1 MIDLSRHI
9 EYLLLGSDKVEVPTL
24 GTFSTKYVPSR
35 WVEEEDIFLPPMMSV
50 SYTSKTEGSGI
61 DFVQSIATRF
71 GISLEDASMACA
83 EFTDNIRQELHDNGS
98 SDIGSIGCFVQ
109 DGTDEEML
117 FIPCEAGVTSPK
129 LYGLDVICTP
139 LIEDDTHNDAGKP
152 LSAKRTKGI
161 LSVERN
167 RDFVTVSINR
177 HLVNYLSAI
186 AASIVLFFLIT
197 TPSFNTLDKGRL
209 SADSQSI
216 TNAPLAELKAKQ
228 DFTEGLNA
236 EADAP
241 ATITRKEAEADAPA
255 TITMK
260 EADAPATITRK
271 EAEADAPATI
281 KKKEA
286 EVAPA
291 TIKKK
296 EAEAAPATTA
306 KTKTPSEAKTAARKE
321 KETANKTKT
330 ETANK
335 AKTETTNK
343 AKTAARKEK
352 ETANKAKT
360 ETANKAKTAARTEKA
375 GSTKVKPSA
384 AEEYAVVVAS
394 AISMKNA
401 ENYTKELMS
410 RGYNT
415 CLQTTGKINRVIM
428 PGYKSKE
435 AAYAKIRELKTNGG
449 DEFVNAW
456 VLKLD

>member
-1 MIDLSRHI
+1 M
-9 EYLLLGSDKVEVPTL
+9 
-24 GTFSTKYVPSR
+24 
-35 WVEEEDIFLPPMMSV
+35 EEEDIFLPPMMSV

-241 ATITRKEAEADAPA
+241 ATITKAETDAPGTIKKKETEADAPA
-255 TITMK
+255 TKEVEADAPTTITK
-260 EADAPATITRK
+260 AETDAPATITR
-271 EAEADAPATI
+271 
-281 KKKEA
+281 
-286 EVAPA
+286 
-291 TIKKK
+291 K

-306 KTKTPSEAKTAARKE
+306 KTKNPSE
-321 KETANKTKT
+321 
-330 ETANK
+330 
-335 AKTETTNK
+335 

-360 ETANKAKTAARTEKA
+360 EAANKAKTETTNKAKTAARTEKA

>member
-61 DFVQSIATRF
+61 DFVQSIVTRF

-139 LIEDDTHNDAGKP
+139 LIEDDTHNDTGKP

-197 TPSFNTLDKGRL
+197 TPSFDTLDKGRL

-216 TNAPLAELKAKQ
+216 TNAPLTELKAKQ
-228 DFTEGLNA
+228 DFTEGLNPEA
-236 EADAP
+236 DAPATITRKEAEDDAPATITKVEADAP

-255 TITMK
+255 TKT
-260 EADAPATITRK
+260 
-271 EAEADAPATI
+271 
-281 KKKEA
+281 KKEA
-286 EVAPA
+286 E
-291 TIKKK
+291 T
-296 EAEAAPATTA
+296 APATTA
-306 KTKTPSEAKTAARKE
+306 KTKAPSEAKTTARKE
-321 KETANKTKT
+321 KETANKVKT

-343 AKTAARKEK
+343 AKTAAR
-352 ETANKAKT
+352 
-360 ETANKAKTAARTEKA
+360 TEKA
-375 GSTKVKPSA
+375 ASTKVKPSA

>member
-197 TPSFNTLDKGRL
+197 TPSFDTLDKGRL

-241 ATITRKEAEADAPA
+241 ATITRKEAEDDAPG
-255 TITMK
+255 TITRK
-260 EADAPATITRK
+260 EVEVDAPATITRK
-271 EAEADAPATI
+271 EAEDDAPATITKKEAEADAPATI
-281 KKKEA
+281 KR
-286 EVAPA
+286 
-291 TIKKK
+291 K
-296 EAEAAPATTA
+296 EAEADVPATITRKEAVTSPATTA
-306 KTKTPSEAKTAARKE
+306 KTKTPSEAKTVARKE
-321 KETANKTKT
+321 KETT
-330 ETANK
+330 NK

-343 AKTAARKEK
+343 AKTAARTEK
-352 ETANKAKT
+352 E
-360 ETANKAKTAARTEKA
+360 

>member
-139 LIEDDTHNDAGKP
+139 LIEDDTHNDVGKP

-197 TPSFNTLDKGRL
+197 TPSFDTLDKGRL

-241 ATITRKEAEADAPA
+241 ATITKAE
-255 TITMK
+255 T
-260 EADAPATITRK
+260 DAPATITRK
-271 EAEADAPATI
+271 EAETDAPATI
-281 KKKEA
+281 TRKEA
-286 EVAPA
+286 ETDAPA
-291 TIKKK
+291 TI
-296 EAEAAPATTA
+296 T
-306 KTKTPSEAKTAARKE
+306 KTKTPSEAKT
-321 KETANKTKT
+321 ETANKAKK

-343 AKTAARKEK
+343 AKT
-352 ETANKAKT
+352 ETTNKAKT

>member
-197 TPSFNTLDKGRL
+197 TPSFDTLDKGRL

-241 ATITRKEAEADAPA
+241 ATITKAETDEPATITRKEAE
-255 TITMK
+255 T
-260 EADAPATITRK
+260 DAPATITRK
-271 EAEADAPATI
+271 EAETDAPATI
-281 KKKEA
+281 
-286 EVAPA
+286 
-291 TIKKK
+291 T
-296 EAEAAPATTA
+296 
-306 KTKTPSEAKTAARKE
+306 KTKTPSEAKT
-321 KETANKTKT
+321 ETANKAKK

-343 AKTAARKEK
+343 AKT
-352 ETANKAKT
+352 ETTNKAKT

>member
-197 TPSFNTLDKGRL
+197 TPSFDTLDKGRL

-255 TITMK
+255 TIT
-260 EADAPATITRK
+260 
-271 EAEADAPATI
+271 
-281 KKKEA
+281 KKEA
-286 EVAPA
+286 EDD
-291 TIKKK
+291 
-296 EAEAAPATTA
+296 APATTA
-306 KTKTPSEAKTAARKE
+306 KTKAPSE
-321 KETANKTKT
+321 
-330 ETANK
+330 
-335 AKTETTNK
+335 

-375 GSTKVKPSA
+375 ASTKVKPSA

-449 DEFVNAW
+449 DEFANAW

>member
-197 TPSFNTLDKGRL
+197 TPSFDTLDKGML
-209 SADSQSI
+209 SADSQYI

-236 EADAP
+236 DADAPAPITRKEAEDDAPATITKAEDDAPATIARKEAEADAPATITKKEAKADAPATTARKEAKADAP
-241 ATITRKEAEADAPA
+241 ATITRKEAETD
-255 TITMK
+255 
-260 EADAPATITRK
+260 
-271 EAEADAPATI
+271 
-281 KKKEA
+281 
-286 EVAPA
+286 
-291 TIKKK
+291 
-296 EAEAAPATTA
+296 APATTA
-306 KTKTPSEAKTAARKE
+306 KTKAPNEAKTAARKE
-321 KETANKTKT
+321 K

-343 AKTAARKEK
+343 AKTAAR
-352 ETANKAKT
+352 
-360 ETANKAKTAARTEKA
+360 TEKA
-375 GSTKVKPSA
+375 ASTKVKPSA

>member
-197 TPSFNTLDKGRL
+197 TPSFDTLDKGRL

-241 ATITRKEAEADAPA
+241 ATITKAE
-255 TITMK
+255 T
-260 EADAPATITRK
+260 DAPATITRK
-271 EAEADAPATI
+271 EAETDAPATI
-281 KKKEA
+281 TRKEA
-286 EVAPA
+286 ETDAPA
-291 TIKKK
+291 TI
-296 EAEAAPATTA
+296 T
-306 KTKTPSEAKTAARKE
+306 KTKTPSEAKT
-321 KETANKTKT
+321 ETANKAKK

-343 AKTAARKEK
+343 AKT
-352 ETANKAKT
+352 ETTNKAKT

>member
-1 MIDLSRHI
+1 M
-9 EYLLLGSDKVEVPTL
+9 
-24 GTFSTKYVPSR
+24 
-35 WVEEEDIFLPPMMSV
+35 EEEDIFLPPMMSV

-139 LIEDDTHNDAGKP
+139 LIEDDTHNDTDKP

-197 TPSFNTLDKGRL
+197 TPSFDTLDKGML

-241 ATITRKEAEADAPA
+241 ATKEV
-255 TITMK
+255 

-281 KKKEA
+281 TRKEA
-286 EVAPA
+286 ETDAPG

-296 EAEAAPATTA
+296 ETEAEADAPATITKKEAEADAPATITKKEAETAPATTA
-306 KTKTPSEAKTAARKE
+306 KTKAPSEAKT
-321 KETANKTKT
+321 T
-330 ETANK
+330 
-335 AKTETTNK
+335 
-343 AKTAARKEK
+343 ARKEK

-360 ETANKAKTAARTEKA
+360 ETTNKAKTAARTEKA

-401 ENYTKELMS
+401 ENYTKQLMS

>member
-9 EYLLLGSDKVEVPTL
+9 EYLLLGSNKVEVPTL

-50 SYTSKTEGSGI
+50 SYTSEAEGSGI

-139 LIEDDTHNDAGKP
+139 LIEDDTHNDAGKS

-255 TITMK
+255 TITK
-260 EADAPATITRK
+260 
-271 EAEADAPATI
+271 AEADAPATKEVEAAPATI
-281 KKKEA
+281 TKKEA
-286 EVAPA
+286 VADAPA

-306 KTKTPSEAKTAARKE
+306 KTKAPSE
-321 KETANKTKT
+321 
-330 ETANK
+330 
-335 AKTETTNK
+335 

-360 ETANKAKTAARTEKA
+360 ETANKAKTETTNKAKTAARTEKA
-375 GSTKVKPSA
+375 ASTKVKPSA

>member
-197 TPSFNTLDKGRL
+197 TPSFDTLDKGRL

-241 ATITRKEAEADAPA
+241 ATITKAE
-255 TITMK
+255 T
-260 EADAPATITRK
+260 DAPATITRK
-271 EAEADAPATI
+271 EAETDAPATI
-281 KKKEA
+281 
-286 EVAPA
+286 
-291 TIKKK
+291 T
-296 EAEAAPATTA
+296 
-306 KTKTPSEAKTAARKE
+306 KTKTPSEAKT
-321 KETANKTKT
+321 ETANKAKK

-335 AKTETTNK
+335 AKTETT
-343 AKTAARKEK
+343 
-352 ETANKAKT
+352 NKAKT

>member
-50 SYTSKTEGSGI
+50 SYTSEAEGSGI

-197 TPSFNTLDKGRL
+197 TPSFDTLDKGRL

-216 TNAPLAELKAKQ
+216 TNAPLTELKAKQ

-255 TITMK
+255 TITKK
-260 EADAPATITRK
+260 EAEADSPATITRKEAETDAPATITRK
-271 EAEADAPATI
+271 EAETD
-281 KKKEA
+281 
-286 EVAPA
+286 
-291 TIKKK
+291 
-296 EAEAAPATTA
+296 APATTA
-306 KTKTPSEAKTAARKE
+306 KTNTPSEAKTTARKE
-321 KETANKTKT
+321 KETANKVKT

>member
-197 TPSFNTLDKGRL
+197 TPSFDTLDKGRL

-241 ATITRKEAEADAPA
+241 ATIT
-255 TITMK
+255 
-260 EADAPATITRK
+260 
-271 EAEADAPATI
+271 
-281 KKKEA
+281 
-286 EVAPA
+286 
-291 TIKKK
+291 
-296 EAEAAPATTA
+296 
-306 KTKTPSEAKTAARKE
+306 KTKTPSEAKT
-321 KETANKTKT
+321 ETANKAKTETANKAKT

-335 AKTETTNK
+335 AKTETT
-343 AKTAARKEK
+343 
-352 ETANKAKT
+352 
-360 ETANKAKTAARTEKA
+360 NKAKTAARTEKA

>member
-197 TPSFNTLDKGRL
+197 TPSFDTLDKGRL

-241 ATITRKEAEADAPA
+241 ATITKAE
-255 TITMK
+255 T
-260 EADAPATITRK
+260 DAPATITRK
-271 EAEADAPATI
+271 EAETDAPATI
-281 KKKEA
+281 TRKEA
-286 EVAPA
+286 ETDAPA
-291 TIKKK
+291 TITRK
-296 EAEAAPATTA
+296 EAETDAPATIT
-306 KTKTPSEAKTAARKE
+306 KTKTPSEAKT
-321 KETANKTKT
+321 ETANKAKK

-343 AKTAARKEK
+343 AKT
-352 ETANKAKT
+352 ETTNKAKT

>member
-1 MIDLSRHI
+1 M
-9 EYLLLGSDKVEVPTL
+9 

-197 TPSFNTLDKGRL
+197 TPSFDTLDKGRL

-241 ATITRKEAEADAPA
+241 ATITKAE
-255 TITMK
+255 T
-260 EADAPATITRK
+260 DAPATITRK
-271 EAEADAPATI
+271 EAETDAPATI
-281 KKKEA
+281 TRKEA
-286 EVAPA
+286 ETDAPA
-291 TIKKK
+291 TI
-296 EAEAAPATTA
+296 T
-306 KTKTPSEAKTAARKE
+306 KTKTPSEAKT
-321 KETANKTKT
+321 ETANKAKK

-343 AKTAARKEK
+343 AKT
-352 ETANKAKT
+352 ETTNKAKT

>member
-197 TPSFNTLDKGRL
+197 TPSFDTLDKGRL

-241 ATITRKEAEADAPA
+241 ATITKAE
-255 TITMK
+255 T
-260 EADAPATITRK
+260 DAPATITRK
-271 EAEADAPATI
+271 EAETDAPATI
-281 KKKEA
+281 TRKEA
-286 EVAPA
+286 ETDAPA
-291 TIKKK
+291 TI
-296 EAEAAPATTA
+296 T
-306 KTKTPSEAKTAARKE
+306 KTKTPSEAKT
-321 KETANKTKT
+321 

-335 AKTETTNK
+335 AKK
-343 AKTAARKEK
+343 
-352 ETANKAKT
+352 

>member
-197 TPSFNTLDKGRL
+197 TPSFDTLDKGRL

-228 DFTEGLNA
+228 DFTEGLNP

-255 TITMK
+255 TKT
-260 EADAPATITRK
+260 
-271 EAEADAPATI
+271 
-281 KKKEA
+281 KKEA
-286 EVAPA
+286 E
-291 TIKKK
+291 T
-296 EAEAAPATTA
+296 APATTA
-306 KTKTPSEAKTAARKE
+306 KTKAPSEAKTTARKE
-321 KETANKTKT
+321 KETANKVKT

-335 AKTETTNK
+335 AKTETT
-343 AKTAARKEK
+343 
-352 ETANKAKT
+352 
-360 ETANKAKTAARTEKA
+360 NKAKTAARTEKA

>member
-139 LIEDDTHNDAGKP
+139 LIEHDTHNDAGKP

-197 TPSFNTLDKGRL
+197 TPSFDTLDKGRL

-241 ATITRKEAEADAPA
+241 ATIKKKEAEAAPA
-255 TITMK
+255 TITK
-260 EADAPATITRK
+260 AETDAPATITR
-271 EAEADAPATI
+271 
-281 KKKEA
+281 
-286 EVAPA
+286 
-291 TIKKK
+291 K

-306 KTKTPSEAKTAARKE
+306 KTKNPSE
-321 KETANKTKT
+321 
-330 ETANK
+330 
-335 AKTETTNK
+335 

-360 ETANKAKTAARTEKA
+360 ETANKAKTETTNKAKTAARTEKA

>member
-197 TPSFNTLDKGRL
+197 TPSFDTLDKGRL

-255 TITMK
+255 TITK
-260 EADAPATITRK
+260 VEADAPATITRK

-281 KKKEA
+281 TKKEA
-286 EVAPA
+286 E
-291 TIKKK
+291 T
-296 EAEAAPATTA
+296 APATTA
-306 KTKTPSEAKTAARKE
+306 KTKAPSEAKTTARKE
-321 KETANKTKT
+321 KETANKVKT

-335 AKTETTNK
+335 AKTETT
-343 AKTAARKEK
+343 
-352 ETANKAKT
+352 NKAKT

-375 GSTKVKPSA
+375 ASTKVKPSA

>member
-50 SYTSKTEGSGI
+50 SYTSEAEGSGI

-197 TPSFNTLDKGRL
+197 TPSFDTLDKGRL

-241 ATITRKEAEADAPA
+241 ATITKAETDAPGTIKKKETEADAPA
-255 TITMK
+255 TKEVEADAPTTITK
-260 EADAPATITRK
+260 AETDAPATITR
-271 EAEADAPATI
+271 
-281 KKKEA
+281 
-286 EVAPA
+286 
-291 TIKKK
+291 K

-306 KTKTPSEAKTAARKE
+306 KTKNPSEAKTAARKE
-321 KETANKTKT
+321 KETANKAKT
-330 ETANK
+330 EAANK

-360 ETANKAKTAARTEKA
+360 ETTNKAKTAARTEKA

>member
-1 MIDLSRHI
+1 M
-9 EYLLLGSDKVEVPTL
+9 
-24 GTFSTKYVPSR
+24 
-35 WVEEEDIFLPPMMSV
+35 EEEDIFLPPMMSV
-50 SYTSKTEGSGI
+50 SYTSEAEGSGI

-197 TPSFNTLDKGRL
+197 TPSFDTLDKGRL

-241 ATITRKEAEADAPA
+241 ATITRKEAEDDAPA
-255 TITMK
+255 TIT
-260 EADAPATITRK
+260 
-271 EAEADAPATI
+271 
-281 KKKEA
+281 KKEA
-286 EVAPA
+286 E
-291 TIKKK
+291 T
-296 EAEAAPATTA
+296 APATTA
-306 KTKTPSEAKTAARKE
+306 KTKAPSEAKTTARKE
-321 KETANKTKT
+321 KETANKVKT

-335 AKTETTNK
+335 AKTETT
-343 AKTAARKEK
+343 
-352 ETANKAKT
+352 
-360 ETANKAKTAARTEKA
+360 NKAKTAARTEKA

-449 DEFVNAW
+449 DEFANAW

>member
-1 MIDLSRHI
+1 M
-9 EYLLLGSDKVEVPTL
+9 
-24 GTFSTKYVPSR
+24 
-35 WVEEEDIFLPPMMSV
+35 EEEDIFLPPMMSV

-197 TPSFNTLDKGRL
+197 TPSFDTLDKGRL

-255 TITMK
+255 TITRK
-260 EADAPATITRK
+260 EAEADAPATITRK

-281 KKKEA
+281 TRKEA
-286 EVAPA
+286 EADAPA
-291 TIKKK
+291 TITRK
-296 EAEAAPATTA
+296 EAETDAPATITRKEAETDAPATITRKEAKADAPATTARKEAKADAPATTA
-306 KTKTPSEAKTAARKE
+306 KTKTPSE
-321 KETANKTKT
+321 
-330 ETANK
+330 
-335 AKTETTNK
+335 
-343 AKTAARKEK
+343 
-352 ETANKAKT
+352 AKT

-401 ENYTKELMS
+401 ENYTKQLMS

>member
-1 MIDLSRHI
+1 M
-9 EYLLLGSDKVEVPTL
+9 
-24 GTFSTKYVPSR
+24 
-35 WVEEEDIFLPPMMSV
+35 EEEDIFLPPMMSV
-50 SYTSKTEGSGI
+50 SYTSEAEGSGI

-197 TPSFNTLDKGRL
+197 TPSFDTLDKGRL

-255 TITMK
+255 TITK
-260 EADAPATITRK
+260 KEAEADAPATITRK

-281 KKKEA
+281 TKKEA
-286 EVAPA
+286 EDD
-291 TIKKK
+291 
-296 EAEAAPATTA
+296 APATTA
-306 KTKTPSEAKTAARKE
+306 KTKAPSEAKT
-321 KETANKTKT
+321 T
-330 ETANK
+330 
-335 AKTETTNK
+335 
-343 AKTAARKEK
+343 ARKEK

-375 GSTKVKPSA
+375 ASTKVKPSA

>member
-50 SYTSKTEGSGI
+50 SYTSEAEGSGI

-139 LIEDDTHNDAGKP
+139 LIEDDTHNDACKP

-197 TPSFNTLDKGRL
+197 TPSFDTLDKGML
-209 SADSQSI
+209 SADSQYI

-236 EADAP
+236 DADAPAPITRKEAEDDAPATITKVEADAP

-255 TITMK
+255 TIT
-260 EADAPATITRK
+260 
-271 EAEADAPATI
+271 
-281 KKKEA
+281 KKEA
-286 EVAPA
+286 E
-291 TIKKK
+291 T
-296 EAEAAPATTA
+296 APATTA
-306 KTKTPSEAKTAARKE
+306 KTKAPSEAKTTARKE
-321 KETANKTKT
+321 KETANKVKT

-343 AKTAARKEK
+343 AKT
-352 ETANKAKT
+352 ETT
-360 ETANKAKTAARTEKA
+360 NKAKTAARTEKA
-375 GSTKVKPSA
+375 ASTKVKPSA

>member
-35 WVEEEDIFLPPMMSV
+35 WVEEEDIFLTPMMSV

-255 TITMK
+255 TIT
-260 EADAPATITRK
+260 
-271 EAEADAPATI
+271 
-281 KKKEA
+281 KKEA
-286 EVAPA
+286 E
-291 TIKKK
+291 T
-296 EAEAAPATTA
+296 APATTA
-306 KTKTPSEAKTAARKE
+306 KTKAPSEAKTTARKE
-321 KETANKTKT
+321 KETANKVKT

-335 AKTETTNK
+335 AKTETT
-343 AKTAARKEK
+343 
-352 ETANKAKT
+352 
-360 ETANKAKTAARTEKA
+360 NKAKTAARTEKA

>member
-50 SYTSKTEGSGI
+50 SYTSEAEGSGI

-139 LIEDDTHNDAGKP
+139 LIEHDTHNDAGKP

-241 ATITRKEAEADAPA
+241 ATIT
-255 TITMK
+255 
-260 EADAPATITRK
+260 
-271 EAEADAPATI
+271 
-281 KKKEA
+281 KKEA
-286 EVAPA
+286 EDD
-291 TIKKK
+291 
-296 EAEAAPATTA
+296 APATTA
-306 KTKTPSEAKTAARKE
+306 KTKAPSE
-321 KETANKTKT
+321 
-330 ETANK
+330 
-335 AKTETTNK
+335 

-360 ETANKAKTAARTEKA
+360 ETTNKAKTAARTEKA

>member
-216 TNAPLAELKAKQ
+216 TNAPLTELKAKQ

-241 ATITRKEAEADAPA
+241 ATKEV
-255 TITMK
+255 

-271 EAEADAPATI
+271 EAETD
-281 KKKEA
+281 
-286 EVAPA
+286 
-291 TIKKK
+291 
-296 EAEAAPATTA
+296 APATTA
-306 KTKTPSEAKTAARKE
+306 KTKAPNE
-321 KETANKTKT
+321 
-330 ETANK
+330 
-335 AKTETTNK
+335 

-360 ETANKAKTAARTEKA
+360 ETTNKAKTAARTEKA

-401 ENYTKELMS
+401 ENYTKQLMS

>member
-197 TPSFNTLDKGRL
+197 TPSFDTLDKGRL

-241 ATITRKEAEADAPA
+241 ATITRKEAEAD
-255 TITMK
+255 
-260 EADAPATITRK
+260 
-271 EAEADAPATI
+271 
-281 KKKEA
+281 
-286 EVAPA
+286 APA

>member
-197 TPSFNTLDKGRL
+197 TPSFDTLDKGRL

-241 ATITRKEAEADAPA
+241 ATITKAE
-255 TITMK
+255 T
-260 EADAPATITRK
+260 DAPATITRK
-271 EAEADAPATI
+271 EAETDAPATI
-281 KKKEA
+281 TRKEA
-286 EVAPA
+286 ETDAPA
-291 TIKKK
+291 TI
-296 EAEAAPATTA
+296 T
-306 KTKTPSEAKTAARKE
+306 KTKTPSEAKT
-321 KETANKTKT
+321 ETANKAKK

-343 AKTAARKEK
+343 AKT
-352 ETANKAKT
+352 ETTNKAKT
-360 ETANKAKTAARTEKA
+360 ETANKAKKAARTEKA

>member
-50 SYTSKTEGSGI
+50 SYTSEAEGSGI

-139 LIEDDTHNDAGKP
+139 LIEDDTHNDTDKP

-197 TPSFNTLDKGRL
+197 TPSFDTLDKGRL

-216 TNAPLAELKAKQ
+216 TNAPLTELKAKQ
-228 DFTEGLNA
+228 DFTEGLNP

-241 ATITRKEAEADAPA
+241 ATITRKEAEDDAPA
-255 TITMK
+255 TITK
-260 EADAPATITRK
+260 VEADAPATITKAEADAPATK
-271 EAEADAPATI
+271 EVEADAPTTITKAEADAPATI
-281 KKKEA
+281 TKA
-286 EVAPA
+286 EDDAPA
-291 TIKKK
+291 TKV
-296 EAEAAPATTA
+296 
-306 KTKTPSEAKTAARKE
+306 KTKAPSESKTAARKE
-321 KETANKTKT
+321 T
-330 ETANK
+330 
-335 AKTETTNK
+335 
-343 AKTAARKEK
+343 

-360 ETANKAKTAARTEKA
+360 ETANKAKTAARTEKT

>member
-1 MIDLSRHI
+1 M
-9 EYLLLGSDKVEVPTL
+9 

-50 SYTSKTEGSGI
+50 SYTSEAEGSGI

-71 GISLEDASMACA
+71 GISMEDASMACA

-139 LIEDDTHNDAGKP
+139 LIEHDTHNDAAKT

-197 TPSFNTLDKGRL
+197 TPSFDTLDKGRL

-241 ATITRKEAEADAPA
+241 ATIKKKEAEA
-255 TITMK
+255 T
-260 EADAPATITRK
+260 
-271 EAEADAPATI
+271 PATI

-286 EVAPA
+286 EADAPA

-306 KTKTPSEAKTAARKE
+306 KTKTPSE
-321 KETANKTKT
+321 
-330 ETANK
+330 
-335 AKTETTNK
+335 

>member
-197 TPSFNTLDKGRL
+197 TPSFDTLDKGRL

-255 TITMK
+255 TITRK
-260 EADAPATITRK
+260 EAEADAPATITRK
-271 EAEADAPATI
+271 EAETDAPATITRKEAETDAPATITRKEAKADAPATTAR
-281 KKKEA
+281 KEA
-286 EVAPA
+286 KAD
-291 TIKKK
+291 
-296 EAEAAPATTA
+296 APATTA
-306 KTKTPSEAKTAARKE
+306 KTKTPSE
-321 KETANKTKT
+321 
-330 ETANK
+330 
-335 AKTETTNK
+335 
-343 AKTAARKEK
+343 
-352 ETANKAKT
+352 AKT

-401 ENYTKELMS
+401 ENYTKQLMS

>member
-50 SYTSKTEGSGI
+50 SYTSEAEGSGI

-139 LIEDDTHNDAGKP
+139 LIEDDTHNDASKP

-216 TNAPLAELKAKQ
+216 TNAPLTELKAKQ

-236 EADAP
+236 EADSP
-241 ATITRKEAEADAPA
+241 ATITRKEAEADVPA
-255 TITMK
+255 TITK
-260 EADAPATITRK
+260 K
-271 EAEADAPATI
+271 EAEADAPTTI
-281 KKKEA
+281 TK
-286 EVAPA
+286 
-291 TIKKK
+291 
-296 EAEAAPATTA
+296 AEADAPATTV
-306 KTKTPSEAKTAARKE
+306 KTKAPSEAKTAARKE

-330 ETANK
+330 ET
-335 AKTETTNK
+335 TNK
-343 AKTAARKEK
+343 AKT

-360 ETANKAKTAARTEKA
+360 ETTNKAKTAARTEKA

-415 CLQTTGKINRVIM
+415 CLQTTGNINRVIM

>member
-1 MIDLSRHI
+1 M
-9 EYLLLGSDKVEVPTL
+9 
-24 GTFSTKYVPSR
+24 
-35 WVEEEDIFLPPMMSV
+35 EEEDIFLPPMMSV
-50 SYTSKTEGSGI
+50 SYTSEAEGSGI

-197 TPSFNTLDKGRL
+197 TPSFDTLDKGRL

-216 TNAPLAELKAKQ
+216 TNAPLTELKAKQ
-228 DFTEGLNA
+228 DFTEGLNPEA
-236 EADAP
+236 DAPATITRKEAEDDAPATITKVEADAP

-255 TITMK
+255 TKT
-260 EADAPATITRK
+260 
-271 EAEADAPATI
+271 
-281 KKKEA
+281 KKEA
-286 EVAPA
+286 E
-291 TIKKK
+291 T
-296 EAEAAPATTA
+296 APATTA
-306 KTKTPSEAKTAARKE
+306 KTKAPSEAKTTARKE
-321 KETANKTKT
+321 KETANKVKT

-343 AKTAARKEK
+343 AKTAAR
-352 ETANKAKT
+352 
-360 ETANKAKTAARTEKA
+360 TEKA
-375 GSTKVKPSA
+375 ASTKVKPSA

>member
-1 MIDLSRHI
+1 M
-9 EYLLLGSDKVEVPTL
+9 

-50 SYTSKTEGSGI
+50 SYTSEAEGSGI

-139 LIEDDTHNDAGKP
+139 LIEHDTHNDAGKP

-197 TPSFNTLDKGRL
+197 TPSFDTLDKGRL

-255 TITMK
+255 TITRK
-260 EADAPATITRK
+260 EAEADAPATITRKEAEDDAPATITRKEAEADAPATITRK
-271 EAEADAPATI
+271 EAEADAPAT
-281 KKKEA
+281 
-286 EVAPA
+286 
-291 TIKKK
+291 
-296 EAEAAPATTA
+296 TA
-306 KTKTPSEAKTAARKE
+306 KTKAPSEAKTAARKE
-321 KETANKTKT
+321 K
-330 ETANK
+330 
-335 AKTETTNK
+335 
-343 AKTAARKEK
+343 
-352 ETANKAKT
+352 

>member
-1 MIDLSRHI
+1 M
-9 EYLLLGSDKVEVPTL
+9 
-24 GTFSTKYVPSR
+24 
-35 WVEEEDIFLPPMMSV
+35 EEEDIFLPPMMSV

-139 LIEDDTHNDAGKP
+139 LIEDDTHNDASKP

-197 TPSFNTLDKGRL
+197 TPSFDTLDKGRL

-241 ATITRKEAEADAPA
+241 ATITKAETDAPG
-255 TITMK
+255 TIKKKETEA

-281 KKKEA
+281 TKKEA
-286 EVAPA
+286 E
-291 TIKKK
+291 T
-296 EAEAAPATTA
+296 APATTA
-306 KTKTPSEAKTAARKE
+306 KTKAPSEAKT
-321 KETANKTKT
+321 T
-330 ETANK
+330 
-335 AKTETTNK
+335 
-343 AKTAARKEK
+343 ARKEK

-360 ETANKAKTAARTEKA
+360 ETTNKAKTAARTEKA

-401 ENYTKELMS
+401 ENYTKQLMS

>member
-50 SYTSKTEGSGI
+50 SYTSEAEGSGI

-216 TNAPLAELKAKQ
+216 TNAPLTELKAKQ

-236 EADAP
+236 EADAPATKEVEADAP

-255 TITMK
+255 TIT
-260 EADAPATITRK
+260 RK
-271 EAEADAPATI
+271 EAETD
-281 KKKEA
+281 
-286 EVAPA
+286 
-291 TIKKK
+291 
-296 EAEAAPATTA
+296 APATTA

-321 KETANKTKT
+321 KETANKAKTEITNKAKT

-343 AKTAARKEK
+343 AKTAAR
-352 ETANKAKT
+352 
-360 ETANKAKTAARTEKA
+360 TEKA
-375 GSTKVKPSA
+375 GSTKVKPSV

-449 DEFVNAW
+449 DEFANAW

>member
-1 MIDLSRHI
+1 M
-9 EYLLLGSDKVEVPTL
+9 

-197 TPSFNTLDKGRL
+197 TPSFDTLDKGRL

-241 ATITRKEAEADAPA
+241 ATITKAEDDAPA
-255 TITMK
+255 TIT
-260 EADAPATITRK
+260 
-271 EAEADAPATI
+271 
-281 KKKEA
+281 KKEA
-286 EVAPA
+286 E
-291 TIKKK
+291 T
-296 EAEAAPATTA
+296 APATTA
-306 KTKTPSEAKTAARKE
+306 KTKAPSEAKTTARKE
-321 KETANKTKT
+321 KETANKVKT

-375 GSTKVKPSA
+375 ASTKVKPSA

-401 ENYTKELMS
+401 ENYTKQLMS

>member
-1 MIDLSRHI
+1 M
-9 EYLLLGSDKVEVPTL
+9 
-24 GTFSTKYVPSR
+24 
-35 WVEEEDIFLPPMMSV
+35 EEEDIFLPPMMSV

-197 TPSFNTLDKGRL
+197 TPSFDTLDKGRL

-255 TITMK
+255 TITRK
-260 EADAPATITRK
+260 EAETDAPATITRK
-271 EAEADAPATI
+271 EAETDAPATITRKEAKADAPATTAR
-281 KKKEA
+281 KEA
-286 EVAPA
+286 KAD
-291 TIKKK
+291 
-296 EAEAAPATTA
+296 APATTA
-306 KTKTPSEAKTAARKE
+306 KTKTPSE
-321 KETANKTKT
+321 
-330 ETANK
+330 
-335 AKTETTNK
+335 
-343 AKTAARKEK
+343 
-352 ETANKAKT
+352 AKT

-401 ENYTKELMS
+401 ENYTKQLMS